1 MIQDDSILVGDIRV
15 KNASLGK
22 LSLAILTAAFAL
34 PAQDN
39 PPPPS
44 RPATSIPA
52 GIEINVRL
60 GETLSSEKS
69 KTGDRWQ
76 GTLQRDLAVDNNIL
90 ARRGDPVEGT
100 VVAASPS
107 GRLSGQA
114 ELDLSITSVNG
125 IPVST
130 DSLNK
135 SGGTHAKR
143 NVAAAGGAAVLGA
156 IIGAAAGGGAGAA
169 IGAGSGAAV
178 GTAGAAATGKKDI
191 KYPVE
196 TVLRFY
202 TR

>member
-1 MIQDDSILVGDIRV
+1 MR
-15 KNASLGK
+15 LGK
-22 LSLAILTAAFAL
+22 LCFAILTAAFVL
-34 PAQDN
+34 QAQDN
-39 PPPPS
+39 PPPPPPPVAAS
-44 RPATSIPA
+44 NIPA
-52 GIEINVRL
+52 GTEINVRL
-60 GETLSSEKS
+60 GQTLSSDKS
-69 KTGDRWQ
+69 KAGDRWQ
-76 GTLQRDLAVDNNIL
+76 GTLQRDVVVDNNIL

-100 VVAASPS
+100 VVAAAAS

-114 ELDLSITSVNG
+114 ELDLAVTSVNG

-135 SGGTHAKR
+135 SGRDHAKR
-143 NVAAAGGAAVLGA
+143 NVAAIGGTAVLGA

-178 GTAGAAATGKKDI
+178 GTGGAAATGKKDI

-202 TR
+202 SR